1 MPQPRIVRVQTKGR
15 KENRWLRLHFLL
27 DRNSTEIRPKFYD
40 FISSFGLYP
49 SSQEECKRRRSAIE
63 TLTEAREIS
72 SVGETERRLA
82 MAVKI
87 ESPEGMEALTASG
100 WRETMT
106 PPKIKSA
113 ATADEAA
120 VIAVIPLAFSTDPV
134 VRWAYPD
141 PHQYFTHFPPF
152 VRAFGGKAFAHGS
165 AYYVDGY
172 AGAALWLPPEVHPN
186 DDELSAILEHTVTEW
201 ERRD

>member
-15 KENRWLRLHFLL
+15 KENHWLRLHFLL

-40 FISSFGLYP
+40 FSSPFGLYP
-49 SSQEECKRRRSAIE
+49 SSQEECKRRRSAIK

-72 SVGETERRLA
+72 FVSETERRLA

-87 ESPEGMEALTASG
+87 ESPEGTEALPVRG
-100 WRETMT
+100 WRKPIT
-106 PPKIKSA
+106 PPKIKSPT
-113 ATADEAA
+113 TADEAA
-120 VIAVIPLAFSTDPV
+120 VIAVITLAFSTDPV
-134 VRWAYPD
+134 ARWFYPD

-165 AYYVDGY
+165 TY
-172 AGAALWLPPEVHPN
+172 
-186 DDELSAILEHTVTEW
+186 
-201 ERRD
+201 